1 MKKNLPQQIFSK
13 LIRAVVEFD
22 MIQDGDKILI
32 GLSGGKDS
40 LFLTYA
46 LSVLRERIARK
57 FSLTA
62 LTIDPKFDENFKT
75 NLPILKNFC
84 NELEIENYFNT
95 LPRKILNWK
104 TPEVFFYVRLISS

>member
-1 MKKNLPQQIFSK
+1 MNFCEKNLPQKYLSK

-46 LSVLRERIARK
+46 LANLKLRLARNFLIQAIGKITQLK
-57 FSLTA
+57 FMH
-62 LTIDPKFDENFKT
+62 
-75 NLPILKNFC
+75 
-84 NELEIENYFNT
+84 
-95 LPRKILNWK
+95 
-104 TPEVFFYVRLISS
+104 